1 VVVDDQ
7 LPIHGNDN
15 TLKFCRN
22 TRDECEMYAPLLE
35 KAYAKVNGCYEFLDG
50 GDIVDALIDMTGGVH
65 ERIKMQNQDQEEKDK
80 KLSINMLWIV
90 LLKAFDM
97 KSLAGASSNTNSPM
111 SSSISNGISSG
122 HAYSVL
128 DAFELIQPPSTNS
141 KITSYRKSYEDEI
154 ETNQKN
160 VRLVK

>member
-1 VVVDDQ
+1 MVVDDQ
-7 LPIHGNDN
+7 LPVHGNDS

-35 KAYAKVNGCYEFLDG
+35 KAYAKLNGCYEFLEG

-65 ERIKMQNQDQEEKDK
+65 ERIKMQNQDEEKDT
-80 KLSINMLWIV
+80 KLSINMLWVV

-97 KSLAGASSNTNSPM
+97 KSLAGASSNTNSQL
-111 SSSISNGISSG
+111 SSSIGNGISSG

-128 DAFELIQPPSTNS
+128 DAFELVQPQSSNN
-141 KITSYRKSYEDEI
+141 KITSIRKSYEDEI
-154 ETNQKN
+154 ETNKKN
-160 VRLVK
+160 IRLVK